1 MRSRRNQS
9 TSQKMDKPEVVVGNI
24 YDSNAAAV
32 KGDRDEDGNVVTVH
46 ELKFE
51 DPDEMGDTEM

>member
-1 MRSRRNQS
+1 MRSRRNQP

-32 KGDRDEDGNVVTVH
+32 KGDGDGNVTVH

>member
-1 MRSRRNQS
+1 MRSRRNQP
-9 TSQKMDKPEVVVGNI
+9 TSQKIGKPVGNI
-24 YDSNAAAV
+24 YDSNAAAI
-32 KGDRDEDGNVVTVH
+32 KGDRDGDRNVITVD